1 MSFEFLF
8 LKGCRFLIGCS
19 INFKKLGVKNI
30 FATMKPVWGK
40 LLRTSIQVGNLVY
53 LLIWIII
60 KTKRNVAI
68 CWISKKLIFKI
79 LTAINYLMTML
90 RNFLC
95 FFTLLFLL
103 AQFCWIFIGA
113 QLMRILVSPQ
123 NIFSQFIVN
132 KRKKNITFFLFL
144 SLTRKWKILT
154 KKVAF
159 LVSVNFIKVPEV
171 NVFSI

>member
-1 MSFEFLF
+1 MSLQLWSFEFLF

-19 INFKKLGVKNI
+19 INFKNPGVKNI

-79 LTAINYLMTML
+79 LTAINYLMTTL
-90 RNFLC
+90 RNFFC
-95 FFTLLFLL
+95 FFTLLFSL
-103 AQFCWIFIGA
+103 AQFCWTYIGA
-113 QLMRILVSPQ
+113 QLMRILVSPR
-123 NIFSQFIVN
+123 NIFFQFTVN
-132 KRKKNITFFLFL
+132 KRKKIIT
-144 SLTRKWKILT
+144 I
-154 KKVAF
+154 
-159 LVSVNFIKVPEV
+159 
-171 NVFSI
+171 FSIFEFDYEMQNFDQKSGFLGFG